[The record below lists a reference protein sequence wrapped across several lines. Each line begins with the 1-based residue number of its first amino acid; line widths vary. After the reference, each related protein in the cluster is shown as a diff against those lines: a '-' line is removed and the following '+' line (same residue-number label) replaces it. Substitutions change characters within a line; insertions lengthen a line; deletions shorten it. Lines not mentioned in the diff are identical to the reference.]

1 MVKTTQ
7 NSLAVVAKW
16 THLQIIYSSPKYG
29 GSLKCTADDD
39 VTNGQSTKCTQWSTL
54 TLLQACLFNPLV
66 STKLTGMLDAK

>member
-39 VTNGQSTKCTQWSTL
+39 VTNGQSTKCRHSG
-54 TLLQACLFNPLV
+54 P
-66 STKLTGMLDAK
+66 